1 MNDRESILNDLRRR
15 VSTLQASSDNN
26 ELYSIVG
33 SLIQKDM
40 TTSKCRKHISA
51 YEEKHLFYFALFKPQ
66 IEKNPKESWIEN
78 AKRDIRNIRKNTVAP
93 SLRECYAVS
102 EVIARSVVLMYECE
116 EEGFRG
122 IEIEPVIHE
131 KDDENDTPLIL
142 FLRFEGENVHFIR
155 CDESIDRFI
164 DCGLTITNRKH
175 SKCLDKRF
183 CNQFHTVRNFLL
195 EKEFLSF
202 SKSSYQDD
210 SSEEMTNIFDLFAQ
224 IIYGTE
230 TNERDVKDFIKAHVE
245 TDDFIQVYM
254 QLGNAEEHISEN
266 VQKKLGK
273 QLSKESFGKQL
284 TDWKSASTVHL
295 FALASVFNAE
305 IYVVSPKDVSGR
317 EESNLYLPICGC
329 YMYTF
334 ESPLV
339 FKSKKESPSFETDL
353 KQECLCRQ
361 KTPEIIG
368 QFPIANNTIDLER
381 IRSLGESSNYHN
393 RNL

>member
-122 IEIEPVIHE
+122 IEIEPVIRE

-183 CNQFHTVRNFLL
+183 RNNFDTLGHFLL
-195 EKEFLSF
+195 ENEFLSF
-202 SKSSYQDD
+202 SKSNYPVV
-210 SSEEMTNIFDLFAQ
+210 SSVETAEITNIFDLFAQ
-224 IIYGTE
+224 IIYGTQ
-230 TNERDVKDFIKAHVE
+230 TNEKDVKDFIKAHVE

-254 QLGNAEEHISEN
+254 QLVNVEENISEN
-266 VQKKLGK
+266 VQKNEKNAEKLRE
-273 QLSKESFGKQL
+273 QLSKELFRKKL
-284 TDWKSASTVHL
+284 TDWKSGSTVHL

-329 YMYTF
+329 YLYTF

-339 FKSKKESPSFETDL
+339 FKSKKESPSFEIDL

-361 KTPEIIG
+361 KIPEIIG
-368 QFPIANNTIDLER
+368 QFPIANNTIDLDR
-381 IRSLGESSNYHN
+381 IRSLGE
-393 RNL
+393 